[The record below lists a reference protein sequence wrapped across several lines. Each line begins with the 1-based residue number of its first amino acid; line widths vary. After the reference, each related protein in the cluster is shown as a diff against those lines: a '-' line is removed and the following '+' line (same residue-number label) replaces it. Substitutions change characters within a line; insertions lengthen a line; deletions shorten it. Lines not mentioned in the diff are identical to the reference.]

1 MTIIRGIAAGACAI
15 AIAGAYQ
22 VSSPVSMPAMASAM
36 PQSHL
41 MCEEEN
47 AVGDC
52 VRDTPS
58 EQNGGDNCVLINE
71 LGACEDQQE
80 VDDPAH
86 TMLR

>member
-1 MTIIRGIAAGACAI
+1 M
-15 AIAGAYQ
+15 
-22 VSSPVSMPAMASAM
+22 M
-36 PQSHL
+36 PQIHA

-52 VRDTPS
+52 IRDTPG
-58 EQNGGDNCVLINE
+58 EQTGGDSCVLINE

>member
-1 MTIIRGIAAGACAI
+1 MVAIFRGIAAGACAI
-15 AIAGAYQ
+15 AMVGGSQILT
-22 VSSPVSMPAMASAM
+22 PATYVM
-36 PQSHL
+36 PQIHAI
-41 MCEEEN
+41 CEEEN

-52 VRDTPS
+52 IRDTPG
-58 EQNGGDNCVLINE
+58 EQTGGDSCVLINE

>member
-1 MTIIRGIAAGACAI
+1 MTIIKGIAAGACAI

-22 VSSPVSMPAMASAM
+22 ISMPEVASAM

-58 EQNGGDNCVLINE
+58 EQNGGDNCVLVNE